1 MQGNGVRR
9 AAGRALFAAGLS
21 LGALGAWTCGGDPPG
36 SSAAGAGGA
45 GGAGATSGGGE
56 GGLSLDGGSNDGS
69 GSLGCSSDLHAVVDG
84 NGSVVMTC
92 PADQG
97 CLNGACVEAC
107 AAAAGSRG
115 NVGCDFLV
123 TTPDSYPP
131 SPGPCFAAFV
141 ANTWP
146 RPAKL
151 TVTRGG
157 QSFDVTQ
164 FAKIPQNGQPESA
177 WPAVPAT
184 GIPVGEVAV
193 LFLSHKPG
201 AVFPETGEPTTCP
214 VSPAVDATT
223 VLAGSGK
230 GSAFRIASDTPVS
243 AYDILP
249 YGGAESHF
257 PSAEL
262 LFPASAWGTNYMV
275 IATPPGTH
283 SPPGPLWA
291 HVIAVEDNTK
301 IDVLPSVDLPAS
313 PDFPAAPAGVT
324 ATFSLSAGQYLQ
336 WELPA
341 GSNDPSGTVVLSDK
355 PVAVLAGNR
364 FFRLQPTPA
373 PGGESTHQQILPI
386 SALGHEYVA
395 APFETRRKDLQPEVI
410 NYRIVGTFEGTA
422 LAFDPPVPGAPASI
436 GQGQVAD
443 FQATGPFR
451 VASQDADHPFAIAQ
465 IMDTSNIP
473 GGTREGATAP
483 GYPPN
488 LGDEEFVIMLPPDQF
503 LSSYVFFTDPAYPT
517 TNLAVTRVKTPAG
530 FHDVEIDCLGAL
542 SGWQAVG
549 NDGRFEVTTV
559 DLLRAEV
566 SAKGCANGRHTAQS
580 KGPFGIVVWG
590 LDSYSSYA
598 YPAGGTAAKLSDVTV
613 PPVPN

>member
-1 MQGNGVRR
+1 
-9 AAGRALFAAGLS
+9 
-21 LGALGAWTCGGDPPG
+21 
-36 SSAAGAGGA
+36 
-45 GGAGATSGGGE
+45 
-56 GGLSLDGGSNDGS
+56 
-69 GSLGCSSDLHAVVDG
+69 
-84 NGSVVMTC
+84 MTC

-107 AAAAGSRG
+107 AAAAGSHG
-115 NVGCDFLV
+115 NVGCDFHV
-123 TTPDSYPP
+123 TSPGSYPP

-151 TVTRGG
+151 AVTRGG
-157 QSFDVTQ
+157 ESFDVTQ
-164 FAKIPQNGQPESA
+164 FAKIPQAGQPEAA

-214 VSPAVDATT
+214 VPPAVNAST

-230 GSAFRIASDTPVS
+230 TDAFRITSDTPVS

-257 PSAEL
+257 PSAQL
-262 LFPASAWGTNYMV
+262 LFPSSAWGTNYMV

-283 SPPGPLWA
+283 DVPGPLWA
-291 HVIAVEDNTK
+291 QVIAAEDNTK
-301 IDVLPSVDLPAS
+301 VEVLPSVDLPAGA
-313 PDFPAAPAGVT
+313 DFAAAPAGAT

-341 GSNDPSGTVVLSDK
+341 GSADPSGTVVLSDK

-410 NYRIVGTFEGTA
+410 NYRMVGAFDGTV
-422 LAFDPPVPGAPASI
+422 LTFDPPVAGAPASLS
-436 GQGQVAD
+436 QGQIVD
-443 FQATGPFR
+443 FKATGPFR
-451 VASQDADHPFAIAQ
+451 AASQDADHPFSIAQ
-465 IMDTSNIP
+465 IMDTSNIE

-517 TNLAVTRVKTPAG
+517 TNLAVTRVKTSAG
-530 FHDVEIDCLGAL
+530 FYDVEIDCLGAL
-542 SGWQAVG
+542 SGWQPVG
-549 NDGRFEVTTV
+549 KDGRFEVTTV
-559 DLLRAEV
+559 DLIRAEV
-566 SAKGCANGRHTAQS
+566 GVKGCSNGRHTAES

-598 YPAGGTAAKLSDVTV
+598 YPAGGNAAKLSDVTV